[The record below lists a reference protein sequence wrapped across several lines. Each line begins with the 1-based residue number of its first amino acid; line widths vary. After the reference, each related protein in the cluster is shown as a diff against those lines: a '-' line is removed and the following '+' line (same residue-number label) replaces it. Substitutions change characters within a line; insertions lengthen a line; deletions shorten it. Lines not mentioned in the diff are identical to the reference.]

1 MPNGGTYI
9 YSSSEA
15 FGEEQEFSF
24 LRLWNWLQYFG
35 FEVHG
40 FRIDGYEKP
49 IFEKGLHASGHVSKE
64 ELRKIIDDIDPDY
77 IIPVHTENPMWFNN
91 KWGEKAVVLRNGENW
106 EV

>member
-15 FGEEQEFSF
+15 FGEEQTFSF

-40 FRIDGYEKP
+40 FRVDKNGLV
-49 IFEKGLHASGHVSKE
+49 FEKGLHASGHLSKDE
-64 ELRKIIDDIDPDY
+64 IVEVVEKIDPDVV
-77 IIPVHTENPMWFNN
+77 IPVHTENPGWFVEMFEN
-91 KWGEKAVVLRNGENW
+91 AVVMRDGETFELN
-106 EV
+106 